1 MCPAAAS
8 ARVTGGAAPEARE
21 TMWLWP
27 WGVKQPAACAGGD
40 PAAWRRAFDADLP
53 GTVGFVDAALPCQ
66 WQSWT
71 A

>member
-1 MCPAAAS
+1 
-8 ARVTGGAAPEARE
+8 
-21 TMWLWP
+21 MWLWP